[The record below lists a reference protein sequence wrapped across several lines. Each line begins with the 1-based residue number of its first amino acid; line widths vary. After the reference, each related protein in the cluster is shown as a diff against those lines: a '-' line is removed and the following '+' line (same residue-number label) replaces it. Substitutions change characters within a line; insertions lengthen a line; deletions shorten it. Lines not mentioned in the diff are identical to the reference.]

1 MKFSQTLIAS
11 AVLLAT
17 SSVALA
23 ATDTRSIQINV
34 TQGEFVTLVGT
45 ALTSINTFTSDQMDG
60 NPIALGD
67 LGLDSNL
74 AGNCTIAFSSATGYK
89 LNLGGAAAGATL
101 VDYAL
106 NYDGAAVT
114 ATPATKTCQ
123 FAAAALSFNSTTP
136 LPAANTIAAGTY
148 SDVVSI
154 VVTSI

>member
-1 MKFSQTLIAS
+1 MKFSKSLIAS

-17 SSVALA
+17 SSVAFA
-23 ATDTRSIQINV
+23 ATDTKSVQINV
-34 TQGEFVTLVGT
+34 TQSEFVNIIGT
-45 ALTSINTFTSDQMDG
+45 ALTNVNTFTSDQMDG
-60 NPIALGD
+60 SAIALGD

-74 AGNCTIAFSSATGYK
+74 AGNCDVAFSSANGYK
-89 LNLGGAAAGATL
+89 LNNAGGATL

-106 NYDGAAVT
+106 TFDGAVVT
-114 ATPATKTCQ
+114 AAAVTKTCQ
-123 FAAAALSFNSTTP
+123 FTPAALTFASTTA

>member
-1 MKFSQTLIAS
+1 MKFSKSLIAS

-23 ATDTRSIQINV
+23 ATDTKSIQINV
-34 TQGEFVTLVGT
+34 TQSEFVNIIGT
-45 ALTSINTFTSDQMDG
+45 ALTNVNTFTSDQMDG
-60 NPIALGD
+60 NPISLGD

-74 AGNCTIAFSSATGYK
+74 AATNCSIQFTSLNGYTLQNASA
-89 LNLGGAAAGATL
+89 ATL
-101 VDYAL
+101 VSYAL
-106 NYDGAAVT
+106 TFDGAVVAAAPV
-114 ATPATKTCQ
+114 AKTCQ
-123 FAAAALSFNSTTP
+123 FTPAALTFASTSA